1 MEPVAFGSSGQYLQ
15 QLRGFNASVQGFQ
28 TPSNTNP
35 WISKL
40 IAKSKLQTSR
50 FRLMKGYEMSGLL
63 EETLIIL
70 FFILMPIALILWSK
84 RTDRKSQD
92 AAAHKSEDEVKA
104 E

>member
-1 MEPVAFGSSGQYLQ
+1 
-15 QLRGFNASVQGFQ
+15 
-28 TPSNTNP
+28 
-35 WISKL
+35 
-40 IAKSKLQTSR
+40 
-50 FRLMKGYEMSGLL
+50 MKGYDMSGLL

-84 RTDRKSQD
+84 RTDRKSHD